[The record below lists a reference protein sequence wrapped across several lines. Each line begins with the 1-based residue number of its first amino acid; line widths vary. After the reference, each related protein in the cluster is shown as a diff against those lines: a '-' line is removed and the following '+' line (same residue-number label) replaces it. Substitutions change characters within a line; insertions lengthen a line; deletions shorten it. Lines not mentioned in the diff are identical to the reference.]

1 MKEFYSD
8 LYKRRSS
15 ESGTDCL
22 DHLTLLALGGGVFH
36 INFVCL
42 FITFL
47 VLGRL
52 PPNLVTFPKIITL
65 EEHGRNLI
73 FVPGFF
79 QGRLFLERVSVENFW
94 SKFFFQDL
102 NCNQITV
109 TINNNRDY
117 WK

>member
-1 MKEFYSD
+1 M
-8 LYKRRSS
+8 
-15 ESGTDCL
+15 
-22 DHLTLLALGGGVFH
+22 
-36 INFVCL
+36 
-42 FITFL
+42 
-47 VLGRL
+47 
-52 PPNLVTFPKIITL
+52 
-65 EEHGRNLI
+65 EENLI

-109 TINNNRDY
+109 TKDNNRDY